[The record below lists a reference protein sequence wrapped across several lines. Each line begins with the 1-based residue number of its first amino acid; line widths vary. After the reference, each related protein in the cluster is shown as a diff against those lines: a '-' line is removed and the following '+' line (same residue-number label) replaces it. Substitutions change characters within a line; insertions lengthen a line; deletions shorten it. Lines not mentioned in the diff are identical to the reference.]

1 MQEREE
7 KEVNR
12 QRGGLSVPQLSA
24 APHSTPTTSTPSE
37 PEVIGAGLPLLQRL
51 LLLKAKED
59 RERIALADKSTLNSN
74 PPSSSDTISPCSL
87 KSPLSPTVKSLSP
100 MRKGSGSISPG
111 KSLSPT
117 AKPPRKNSSGSSDSS
132 SKPKVSFKDK
142 IMKLQVD
149 GTSVSKLLPAEKDKS
164 EKKIPVP
171 IVISSDKLSVVQTGA
186 NRVPHTQTI
195 SIPTSV
201 VNKIK
206 SPAKAMGSTFRDKL
220 KLLQGAPPS
229 PREPPTLEAVPNKI
243 ESVSAKS
250 INLDIIKTIQT
261 AEPNKTQEKTEEKAT
276 GSKKPWSKLK
286 KASILGESREYISI
300 QQPSVTVDSSQ
311 GTSAA
316 KTEGGAKFSAL
327 SKLGLGKCMHLP
339 VASPSTGIP
348 SSSIV
353 TSDNNNIDLDNRNL
367 ELTKAMNS
375 DITSSELPSKDVR
388 VMESISRVNDPSP
401 SGTSRADSLKAKPK
415 QNMYMITRKN
425 KSYVSVEDLSPEYG
439 SLPFVKKLKILN
451 ERQKLEELEKVIKRS
466 SSLEYPDPSS
476 DVDVL
481 TRSNS
486 EGSKMD
492 TRRSRNVMQVGGP
505 YATQLTASQSLLSPE
520 SNETLERRNLK
531 SILKKLSE
539 DTQIQDSPV
548 FCAKEF
554 KKLIRAPT
562 IEGYAARHSKFT
574 KSVTFNRDTLTSP
587 PNSANEQRTLFP
599 LSNPYQRLTSVP
611 SNESE
616 RVDDVDDW
624 TCDDEASPP
633 MSGSLLSVNR
643 DSNDSL
649 PIVPDTS
656 MLIGEIL
663 AEKQAR
669 ELEEISS
676 SLDPKYR
683 YTTPGLEGLH
693 PEDIRVPGEKP
704 KLRLIAAV
712 ANQRKL
718 FRGLCEFLSC

>member
-1 MQEREE
+1 
-7 KEVNR
+7 
-12 QRGGLSVPQLSA
+12 
-24 APHSTPTTSTPSE
+24 
-37 PEVIGAGLPLLQRL
+37 
-51 LLLKAKED
+51 
-59 RERIALADKSTLNSN
+59 
-74 PPSSSDTISPCSL
+74 
-87 KSPLSPTVKSLSP
+87 
-100 MRKGSGSISPG
+100 MRKGSGSTSPG

-117 AKPPRKNSSGSSDSS
+117 TKPSRKNSSGSSDSS

-142 IMKLQVD
+142 IMKLQED
-149 GTSVSKLLPAEKDKS
+149 GTSVSQLLPAEKDKS

-171 IVISSDKLSVVQTGA
+171 IVITSDKISVVQTGA

-229 PREPPTLEAVPNKI
+229 PKEPLTLEAVPNKV

-250 INLDIIKTIQT
+250 INLDIIKPIQT
-261 AEPNKTQEKTEEKAT
+261 AEPTKTLEKTEEKAS

-300 QQPSVTVDSSQ
+300 QQPDVSVDSSQ

-348 SSSIV
+348 SSSLV

-367 ELTKAMNS
+367 ELTNAMNS

-388 VMESISRVNDPSP
+388 ITESISRVKEANQT
-401 SGTSRADSLKAKPK
+401 GTSRADCSSPDAAKNVSKAKPK
-415 QNMYMITRKN
+415 QRMYMVTRKN

-466 SSLEYPDPSS
+466 SSLEYPDSSS

-505 YATQLTASQSLLSPE
+505 YATQLKASQSLLSPE

-616 RVDDVDDW
+616 QVDEVDDW
-624 TCDDEASPP
+624 VCDDEASPT

-683 YTTPGLEGLH
+683 YSTPGLEGLR
-693 PEDIRVPGEKP
+693 PEEIRVPGEKPKP

-718 FRGLCEFLSC
+718 FRGMCEFLSRNYLVNRLVAVSFDSV